1 MTCSTTKT
9 KGFQFKQFSIHDG
22 NSGMPVSTDG
32 VLLGAWARFHSSDT
46 LLDIGTGTGL
56 LTLMLAQRFIDAAIT
71 AVDIDETAIVDAT
84 YNIRQSPWQKRIT
97 VLHSDILAQ
106 PFEHTFDGIICNPPY
121 FNSGETAKNSQ
132 RATARHTHSLSHEHL
147 LDRCDKL
154 LSKEG
159 SASFVLPKVEGEQF
173 ISLAKH
179 KGWHLN
185 RICYVQATINKPCN
199 RLLFTLTKRSEACD
213 EERLIIHSASGG
225 YSEDF
230 IALTKDFYLKM

>member
-84 YNIRQSPWQKRIT
+84 YNIQQSPWQNAS
-97 VLHSDILAQ
+97 LCS
-106 PFEHTFDGIICNPPY
+106 
-121 FNSGETAKNSQ
+121 TAIYWRN
-132 RATARHTHSLSHEHL
+132 
-147 LDRCDKL
+147 
-154 LSKEG
+154 
-159 SASFVLPKVEGEQF
+159 
-173 ISLAKH
+173 
-179 KGWHLN
+179 HLN
-185 RICYVQATINKPCN
+185 
-199 RLLFTLTKRSEACD
+199 TLSMASSAIRRTSIA
-213 EERLIIHSASGG
+213 ERLRK
-225 YSEDF
+225 
-230 IALTKDFYLKM
+230 IARGNRETYTFPLP

>member
-1 MTCSTTKT
+1 
-9 KGFQFKQFSIHDG
+9 
-22 NSGMPVSTDG
+22 MPVSTDG

-84 YNIRQSPWQKRIT
+84 YNIQHSPWHKRIT
-97 VLHSDILAQ
+97 VLLCDILAQ

-132 RATARHTHSLSHEHL
+132 RATARHTHTLSHEHL

-154 LSKEG
+154 LNKEG
-159 SASFVLPKVEGEQF
+159 SASFVLPKVEGGAIHRACQAQR
-173 ISLAKH
+173 LALESNLLCTANH
-179 KGWHLN
+179 K
-185 RICYVQATINKPCN
+185 QA
-199 RLLFTLTKRSEACD
+199 L
-213 EERLIIHSASGG
+213 
-225 YSEDF
+225 
-230 IALTKDFYLKM
+230 